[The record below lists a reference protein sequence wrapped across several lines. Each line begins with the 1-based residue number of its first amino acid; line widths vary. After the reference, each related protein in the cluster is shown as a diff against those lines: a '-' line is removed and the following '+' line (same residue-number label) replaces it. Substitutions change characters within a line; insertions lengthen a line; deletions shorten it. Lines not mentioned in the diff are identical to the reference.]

1 MRENTLLYF
10 PLVYNCIYYLK
21 INAISSHAMHYY
33 DKKYT
38 LNLDAEN

>member
-1 MRENTLLYF
+1 MHLF
-10 PLVYNCIYYLK
+10 PIK
-21 INAISSHAMHYY
+21 ISAISFHAMHYY